1 MLHLSQPPHCLTG
14 SPELSRHRPTR
25 RRSLLGGLLLL
36 AVALSGCANGDA
48 TSALERSLAPDPQL
62 QTNPSPIASPTPTP
76 SPIASPS
83 PSPIASPIASPPV
96 SPTTSPSP
104 IASTIPSEL
113 QPYWQ
118 DWTTLGS
125 LSELNAP
132 DRPVTRRQ
140 FARWLVQANNQLF
153 ANRPAW
159 QVRSATASSPPA
171 FADLP
176 ASDRDFASIQGLA
189 EAGIIPSSL
198 TGNATAKTFDPDA
211 PLTREIL
218 VLWKVPLDLRQPLAP
233 ATVESVQKAWGFMD
247 STKVDAQ
254 ALRAIAAD
262 RTNGELSNIR
272 RVFGFTTLLQPKK
285 PVTQAEAAAALWYF
299 GPEGQGITAKDL
311 LNTTA
316 QPSPAASGSPA
327 ATPPGDR

>member
-1 MLHLSQPPHCLTG
+1 MLHPPVPSSL
-14 SPELSRHRPTR
+14 PVRPCR
-25 RRSLLGGLLLL
+25 SDRSRSLGGWLLL
-36 AVALSGCANGDA
+36 AVALTGCANGDA

-62 QTNPSPIASPTPTP
+62 QTSP

-83 PSPIASPIASPPV
+83 PSPSAI
-96 SPTTSPSP
+96 TSPSP
-104 IASTIPSEL
+104 IASPSPAPSAIASPSPIASPNTPTIPAEL

-125 LSELNAP
+125 LTGLDAP
-132 DRPVTRRQ
+132 DRVVTRRQ

-171 FADLP
+171 FADVP
-176 ASDRDFASIQGLA
+176 ASDPDFATIQGLA
-189 EAGIIPSSL
+189 EAGIIPSTL
-198 TGNATAKTFDPDA
+198 TGNAAAKAFAPDA
-211 PLTREIL
+211 PLTREVL

-233 ATVESVQKAWGFMD
+233 ATVESVQKAWGFLD

-311 LNTTA
+311 LA
-316 QPSPAASGSPA
+316 PAPQPSPSANP
-327 ATPPGDR
+327 